1 MISMRKLRSL
11 VVCVFVV
18 VCYCG
23 GGVIAEGSGSDDD
36 NQRQYSWRDNSTEML
51 LNRCRRDCAIYRNV
65 MSCGKFKALQWI
77 DNAVKEK
84 EYVYGPLKIIKL
96 PASAASG
103 ERFLPPLPRSK
114 KPSLM
119 SDTMYF
125 LRESAEEL
133 LTRRA
138 LVYTVEQ
145 PQGARSL
152 GSSGIMVLDEEEL
165 GQMQRAR
172 TFDVTFTADGK
183 NRLFHKKK
191 KSIILPILILLN
203 LLKLKLILLP
213 IFFGVHFIKKLLVL
227 GSLLLPSVLSHLKVC
242 KIAQQPYHHHF
253 WGHNSAEYPPVDYPA
268 YGPEDAWDHRNDVAS
283 PQGGYGA
290 GHYPHNFYNP
300 FYYYFQNYNK
310 QRR

>member
-1 MISMRKLRSL
+1 MILTRKLRSF

-18 VCYCG
+18 VCHCG
-23 GGVIAEGSGSDDD
+23 GSGVIAEGSGSDDD
-36 NQRQYSWRDNSTEML
+36 NQQQQRYSWRDNSTEML

-103 ERFLPPLPRSK
+103 ERFLPPVPRSK

-119 SDTMYF
+119 SETMYF

-152 GSSGIMVLDEEEL
+152 SSSGIMVLDEEEL

-227 GSLLLPSVLSHLKVC
+227 GSLLLPSPTVRRTPGITETTWPRPRAATAPATIPTTSTIRSIITF
-242 KIAQQPYHHHF
+242 KITTSRRGDSNRQT
-253 WGHNSAEYPPVDYPA
+253 
-268 YGPEDAWDHRNDVAS
+268 HRRSSVS
-283 PQGGYGA
+283 L
-290 GHYPHNFYNP
+290 
-300 FYYYFQNYNK
+300 
-310 QRR
+310 